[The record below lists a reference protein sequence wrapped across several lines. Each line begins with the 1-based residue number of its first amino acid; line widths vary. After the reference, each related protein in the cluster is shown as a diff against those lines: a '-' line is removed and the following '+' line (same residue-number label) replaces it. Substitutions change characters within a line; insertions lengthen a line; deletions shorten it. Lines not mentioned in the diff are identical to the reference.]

1 MEIKEYLGDR
11 AKKCR
16 ECLEKIGKRLDE
28 LTKLNEEGKDE
39 AELKG
44 IRDELTELET
54 EKAEAEAEL
63 KEVEAQIDALEK
75 KSEDES
81 KDEEKEKKK
90 EDPAANPERAKFLS
104 FEKKQ
109 ERKVNNMTIE
119 ERTKIAE
126 ELRKSGKVSIDHKE
140 LRAITISGGAA
151 VPTQLNPNIEN
162 PAEVAYSTILDFV
175 KVEDLTGAG
184 YNRAALVDDWST
196 ASETNEGTQ
205 ISASDPTFSFVTIQ
219 PEKGFKTISYVT
231 NEVLRISPLD
241 YYGKVEE
248 SAGIALRAK
257 VAQKI
262 VTKAIGAKDDDDNAI
277 NDSYTL
283 DAINENTLQSIA
295 FQFGGDEGIFGPATL
310 VLNKKDLIALGK
322 LVNSF
327 KQHVYKITPNAANP
341 NIGVLEK
348 DGLSCRYVLSKHL
361 PAFSDSDT
369 AASEDA
375 VCMLYGDMKSIEVDL
390 FGAFDI
396 KVSEDFKFDQDMLA
410 IRGVAQIG
418 VGVTRKHGLIE
429 VVKAHAE

>member
-1 MEIKEYLGDR
+1 MELKSYLEGR
-11 AKKCR
+11 ATKCR
-16 ECLEKIGKRLDE
+16 ECLDKIGKRLEE
-28 LTKLNEEGKDE
+28 LAKLNDESKDE

-44 IRDELTELET
+44 VRDELAELEA
-54 EKAEAEAEL
+54 EKLEAEAEL
-63 KEVEAQIDALEK
+63 KEVEAQLDAL
-75 KSEDES
+75 
-81 KDEEKEKKK
+81 KKK
-90 EDPAANPERAKFLS
+90 EEKKEEEGDPAANPERAKFLS
-104 FEKKQ
+104 FEKKE
-109 ERKVNNMTIE
+109 ERKANNMTIE

-126 ELRKSGKVSIDHKE
+126 ELRKSGKVTIDHKE
-140 LRAITISGGAA
+140 LRALTISGGAA

-162 PAEVAYSTILDFV
+162 PAEVPYATILDFV

-196 ASETNEGTQ
+196 ASETNEGAQ
-205 ISASDPTFSFVTIQ
+205 ITESDPSFSFVTIQ
-219 PEKGFKTISYVT
+219 PEKGFKTISYIT

-262 VTKAIGAKDDDDNAI
+262 VTKAIGAKDDDNNAI
-277 NDSYTL
+277 NSSYDL
-283 DAINENTLQSIA
+283 EAINENTLQDIA

-348 DGLSCRYVLSKHL
+348 DGLSCRYILSKHL
-361 PAFSDSDT
+361 PAFSDSTT

-429 VVKAHAE
+429 VVKKHAE